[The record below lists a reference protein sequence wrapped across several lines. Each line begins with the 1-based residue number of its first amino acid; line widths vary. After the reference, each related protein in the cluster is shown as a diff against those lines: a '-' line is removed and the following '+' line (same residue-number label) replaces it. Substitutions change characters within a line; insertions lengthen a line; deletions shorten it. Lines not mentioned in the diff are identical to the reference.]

1 MTTADAART
10 TRTTSIDA
18 DPATTGGRIVRI
30 EVRPRPEADGVLRD
44 PHGEAVRRQVL
55 ELGLAEVPTAVRRV
69 AVYLVAAP
77 EDILDEAAIDR
88 IAHELLA
95 DPVTESA
102 RVFLRPDRGP
112 DPGREPDRE
121 THPIAIEVH
130 PLPGV
135 TDPAADSVRTAI
147 ATLLGVADVAALEAV
162 EVRTGVRWEFEGV
175 PATAAREIALRLLA
189 NPVIQDVHDG
199 RVHPD
204 RFPHGTPR
212 GDEVPDVPLRDL
224 DDEALGVLSRE
235 GHLFL
240 SLEEMRAVQAH
251 YRDLGREPTA
261 IELETLAQ
269 TWSEHCV
276 HKTLKSTVRYREAGG
291 PGPSLADRAA
301 GRPGHRVEADG
312 SVVVEN
318 LLRSTVAA
326 ATREL
331 IDDGVDW
338 CLSVFVDNSGVVAF
352 DDRHAVCFKVETHN
366 HPSAIEPYGG
376 AATGIGGCIRDI
388 VGTGL
393 GAKPIAATDVFCVAP
408 PDLAEV
414 PAGCLPPRRVLDEVV
429 AGVRD
434 YGNRMGI
441 PILDGAVWFDRRHVG
456 NPLVFCGVV
465 GLLPRDLVSGD
476 ARPGDRIV
484 ALGGRTGRDGIHGA
498 TFSSAELTDT
508 HADEFSHAVQIGHA
522 VVEKTVLDAVLAA
535 RDEPGGPIFSA
546 ITDCGAGGFS
556 SAVGEMGERV
566 GASVDLDRAP
576 LKYAGLDPVEVW
588 ISEAQERM
596 VLAVPPEHLGRLA
609 EICAAHEVEWSDLG
623 AFGGTDGDLVLRWRG
638 REVGRL
644 AMAFLHGGVPMP
656 VREAVWSA
664 EVSGD
669 PPGDAADADLER
681 LSIADG
687 DPATILAT
695 LERLLG
701 HPNIASKAW
710 IVRQY
715 DHEVQGRTVVKP
727 ISGVGEGGPTDA
739 AVIEPIPGSGRGLA
753 IGSGLA
759 TGWEADPYLM
769 GLAAIDECVRN
780 LVCSGAD
787 PSRIALL
794 DNFCWPGCDD
804 PRRMAALV
812 RASEAC
818 YDGAIAYRAPFIS
831 GKDSLNN
838 QFTTDGGETIRIP
851 PTLLVSGFAPVPD
864 LGRATTMD
872 AKRAGSRLVL
882 VGATTAA
889 TGGGHLHRVAAGPAI
904 AALDAS
910 LPEADLDA
918 GPLAAA
924 AVHRAI
930 AAGLVRSAHDPSEG
944 GLLVAAAEMAI
955 AGGLGAA
962 IDLEAAAPNGPA
974 LAAAFAETPGRYL
987 LEVAP
992 DRIEALGEVLGD
1004 VPHAIVGEVLG
1015 ESRFEVRGG
1024 GAVAARPIDDLER
1037 AWRRGALIHPETE
1050 VPA

>member
-1 MTTADAART
+1 MTSADT
-10 TRTTSIDA
+10 TRSSEDACADSIA
-18 DPATTGGRIVRI
+18 VPEAVRVVRI
-30 EVRPRPEADGVLRD
+30 ETRLRPDADGVLRD
-44 PHGEAVRRQVL
+44 PHGEEIRRRAV
-55 ELGLAEVPTAVRRV
+55 ELGLPEAPTAVRRV
-69 AVYLVAAP
+69 AVYLVASP
-77 EDILDEAAIDR
+77 PSVLDDAAIDR
-88 IAHELLA
+88 ISGELLA
-95 DPVTESA
+95 DPVSEVALARRRDTSA
-102 RVFLRPDRGP
+102 PD
-112 DPGREPDRE
+112 DSV
-121 THPIAIEVH
+121 AIEVH

-135 TDPAADSVRTAI
+135 TDPTADSVSMAI
-147 ATLLGVADVAALEAV
+147 AALLELDDPRRVQ
-162 EVRTGVRWEFEGV
+162 VRTGVRWEFEGV
-175 PATAAREIALRLLA
+175 SSPIAREIALRLLA
-189 NPVIQDVHDG
+189 NPVIQEIHEG
-199 RVHPD
+199 RFHPT
-204 RFPHGTPR
+204 RFPQGSPR
-212 GDEVPDVPLRDL
+212 GEHVPDVPLRDL
-224 DDEALGVLSRE
+224 DDDALRTLSRE

-240 SLEEMRAVQAH
+240 SLEEMQAIRGH

-276 HKTLKSTVRYREAGG
+276 HKTLKSTVRYREEGG
-291 PGPSLADRAA
+291 PGPSLVERAA
-301 GRPGHRVEADG
+301 ARPGHRVESDG

-331 IDDGVDW
+331 IEGGVDW

-429 AGVRD
+429 SGVRD

-441 PILDGAVWFDRRHVG
+441 PILDGAVWFDPRHVG

-465 GLLPRDLVSGD
+465 GLLPRDLVSGG
-476 ARPGDRIV
+476 AGPGDRIV

-556 SAVGEMGERV
+556 SAVGEMGEAV
-566 GASVDLDRAP
+566 GAAVDLDRAP

-596 VLAVPPEHLGRLA
+596 VLAVPPDRLDRLA

-664 EVSGD
+664 EVPAV
-669 PPGDAADADLER
+669 PPGGGADADLER

-715 DHEVQGRTVVKP
+715 DHEVQGGTVVKP

-759 TGWEADPYLM
+759 TGLEADPYLM

-787 PSRIALL
+787 PGRIAIL
-794 DNFCWPGCDD
+794 DNFCWPGCDH

-818 YDGAIAYRAPFIS
+818 YDGAVAYRAPFIS

-851 PTLLVSGFAPVPD
+851 PTLLISGLAPVPD
-864 LGRATTMD
+864 LRRAVTMD
-872 AKRAGSRLVL
+872 AKRAGHRLVL
-882 VGATTAA
+882 VGTTTAA
-889 TGGGHLHRVAAGPAI
+889 TGGSHLRRVASGPAVAALDSSLPETDLVAGPA
-904 AALDAS
+904 
-910 LPEADLDA
+910 
-918 GPLAAA
+918 AAA

-955 AGGLGAA
+955 AGGLGVSIDILSAA
-962 IDLEAAAPNGPA
+962 SEIPS
-974 LAAAFAETPGRYL
+974 LASAFGETPGRYL

-992 DRIEALGEVLGD
+992 EDLAALGETLGPVPHAVVGEVLGD
-1004 VPHAIVGEVLG
+1004 ARI
-1015 ESRFEVRGG
+1015 EVRSGG
-1024 GAVAARPIDDLER
+1024 TAAARPLADLER
-1037 AWRRGALIHPETE
+1037 TWRRGALLRADDAATGSE
-1050 VPA
+1050 VSS

>member
-1 MTTADAART
+1 MTTADST
-10 TRTTSIDA
+10 C
-18 DPATTGGRIVRI
+18 DPAHTAAEPIADGREIRVIRV
-30 EVRPRPEADGVLRD
+30 EVRPRPDSAGSSQD
-44 PHGEAVRRQVL
+44 PHGEAKRRQAL
-55 ELGLAEVPTAVRRV
+55 ELGLPENPTAMRRV
-69 AVYLVAAP
+69 AVYLIAAP
-77 EDILDEAAIDR
+77 PAILDDADVDR
-88 IAHELLA
+88 IAGELLA
-95 DPVTESA
+95 DPVAEIGRVVGREESA
-102 RVFLRPDRGP
+102 SAGPLPDGAV
-112 DPGREPDRE
+112 
-121 THPIAIEVH
+121 AIEVH

-147 ATLLGVADVAALEAV
+147 SAMLGLGEASSI

-175 PATAAREIALRLLA
+175 GSATAREIALRILA
-189 NPVIQDVHDG
+189 NPVIQDLHEG
-199 RVHPD
+199 RLHPD
-204 RFPHGTPR
+204 RFPAGTPR
-212 GDEVPDVPLRDL
+212 SEDVPDVPMRDL
-224 DDEALGVLSRE
+224 DDEALARLSRE

-240 SLEEMRAVQAH
+240 SLEEMRAVREH
-251 YRDLGREPTA
+251 YRELGREPTA

-291 PGPSLADRAA
+291 PGPSLLVGAA
-301 GRPGHRVEADG
+301 ERPGHRIESDG
-312 SVVVEN
+312 SVVVDN

-326 ATREL
+326 ATRRL
-331 IDDGVDW
+331 IDEGLDW
-338 CLSVFVDNSGVVAF
+338 CLSVFVDNSGIVAF

-408 PDLAEV
+408 PDMPEV
-414 PAGCLPPRRVLDEVV
+414 PAGCLPPRRVLDQVV

-441 PILDGAVWFDRRHVG
+441 PTLDGAVWFDRRHVG

-465 GLLPRDLVSGD
+465 GLLPRELVAGE

-556 SAVGEMGERV
+556 SAVGEMGEAV
-566 GASVDLDRAP
+566 GAAVDLDRAP
-576 LKYAGLDPVEVW
+576 LKYEGLDPVEVW

-596 VLAVPPEHLGRLA
+596 VLAVPPEHLERLA

-623 AFGGTDGDLVLRWRG
+623 VFGGTDGDLVLRWRG

-644 AMAFLHGGVPMP
+644 AMEFLHGGVPMP
-656 VREAVWSA
+656 VREATWSA
-664 EVSGD
+664 AGADDPHFDAVESGTE
-669 PPGDAADADLER
+669 A
-681 LSIADG
+681 LSIADVG
-687 DPATILAT
+687 PSTILQT

-727 ISGVGEGGPTDA
+727 ITGVGEGGPTDA

-759 TGWEADPYLM
+759 TGWEEDPYLM

-787 PSRIALL
+787 PSRIAIL

-804 PRRMAALV
+804 SRRMAALV

-818 YDGAIAYRAPFIS
+818 YDGAIAYRTPFIS

-838 QFTTDGGETIRIP
+838 QFTTDAGRTIRIP
-851 PTLLVSGFAPVPD
+851 PTLLISGFAPVPD
-864 LGRATTMD
+864 LARIATMD
-872 AKRAGSRLVL
+872 AKRAGNLLVL
-882 VGATTAA
+882 VGDTGGA
-889 TGGGHLHRVAAGPAI
+889 TGGAHLHRVANGPAVATLDRSLPETDLVAGPAN
-904 AALDAS
+904 
-910 LPEADLDA
+910 
-918 GPLAAA
+918 AA

-930 AAGLVRSAHDPSEG
+930 AEGLVRSAHDPSEG
-944 GLLVAAAEMAI
+944 GVLVAATEMAI
-955 AGGLGAA
+955 AGGLGVS
-962 IDLEAAAPNGPA
+962 IDLDRVGPEIPA
-974 LAAAFAETPGRYL
+974 LAAAFAEQPSRYL
-987 LEVAP
+987 LEVEP
-992 DRIEALGEVLGD
+992 ERVESLGEVLGT
-1004 VPHAIVGEVLG
+1004 VPHVVVGELLDAP
-1015 ESRFEVRGG
+1015 EVRVRHGD
-1024 GAVAARPIDDLER
+1024 ATARRPLSDLER
-1037 AWRRGALIHPETE
+1037 AWRTGALIHHDATGDDAE
-1050 VPA
+1050 VKA